1 MEACT
6 VEVRFE
12 KNTPVHSSDEQC
24 LGMLLLRKGEL
35 RVYMLSEDG
44 REVTLYR
51 LFSGDICVLSA
62 SCVLDAVAFEVMIHA
77 EEETEA
83 LLIPLALFRRLRE
96 NNIYVEAFSYKTAT
110 ERFSEVMWTM
120 QQILFFRELD
130 FPLKD
135 IIKIMQNPDFDR
147 ISAFKKQ
154 KELLL
159 LKRNRTDRLIQLL
172 ERLEK
177 GEKCMSF
184 KEFDLSEYIH
194 ALEDFKV
201 NQTDTI
207 IKHWGS
213 VNNFDMLIQ
222 KIKDDE
228 ENVSKLAIQ
237 HFGSIEKYTEE
248 MKYNLEHFS
257 EIMDKEWNEEA
268 EKIAA
273 QSDLLYGKLTAD
285 LTCDVSSPQIQEI
298 VYEILEFIKKQSSS
312 VTLDKPLINILI
324 DSYSNDYVKNITD
337 KKYGDGA
344 SDYIV
349 KAFRYYSENN
359 TRDRFK
365 FCVNV
370 KN

>member
-1 MEACT
+1 MLTTSQVSELTGISTRTLQYYDEINLLKPSAL
-6 VEVRFE
+6 
-12 KNTPVHSSDEQC
+12 TPS
-24 LGMLLLRKGEL
+24 G
-35 RVYMLSEDG
+35 
-44 REVTLYR
+44 YR
-51 LFSGDICVLSA
+51 LYND
-62 SCVLDAVAFEVMIHA
+62 
-77 EEETEA
+77 EA
-83 LLIPLALFRRLRE
+83 LQEL
-96 NNIYVEAFSYKTAT
+96 
-110 ERFSEVMWTM
+110 
-120 QQILFFRELD
+120 QQILFFKELG
-130 FPLKD
+130 FKLKE
-135 IIKIMQNPDFDR
+135 IKEILRKPEFDR
-147 ISAFKKQ
+147 IKSFKKQ

-159 LKRNRTDRLIQLL
+159 LKRNRIDRLVELL
-172 ERLEK
+172 SRLEK

-213 VNNFDMLIQ
+213 IYNFDLFIQ

-228 ENVSKLAIQ
+228 ENVAKLAIQ

-257 EIMDKEWNEEA
+257 EIMDKEWNEET
-268 EKIAA
+268 EKIAV
-273 QSDLLYGKLTAD
+273 QSDLLYDKLTAD
-285 LTCDVSSPQIQEI
+285 LTCDVSSPQMQEI

-349 KAFRYYSENN
+349 KAFRYYSEN
-359 TRDRFK
+359 
-365 FCVNV
+365 
-370 KN
+370 